1 MTNRNFSNNFNDVHF
16 KEDYENYG
24 SRGEFKDT
32 YKTKEDKKM
41 VFINSKDINYLS
53 KDTVYNFSINFSPG
67 NSVDASINMNFKNIK
82 SIKFVELTLRDSY
95 INLNEINGLYNDGVI
110 TTNKMSVNTD
120 SYNPRLERLS
130 DLPYLI
136 LELTDITQLNCGSN
150 NDINKSSF
158 VLKYD
163 DDKNIRDNSGDY
175 TYNANNN
182 YTEYGNINN
191 SIYAKTNNKLLYYKN
206 YGGLDMNFYPTPKG
220 FLKNMKVTLKTPHGE
235 IITRMND
242 YLTIASIEKD
252 SNLIKITMS
261 SYFSPEEYSL
271 GDRLVIKNFIVSGN
285 LDRKIDLETFINRPS
300 GHSIIKH
307 DGVISSTKMYISL
320 CIPFYYDIILD
331 SSKVTNAAST
341 YNVDDY
347 GLEGNITC
355 GGTILN
361 SSQQIYQVS
370 SIA

>member
-24 SRGEFKDT
+24 SQGEFKDT

-220 FLKNMKVTLKTPHGE
+220 FLKNMKVTLKTPHGD
-235 IITRMND
+235 ILTRMND

-252 SNLIKITMS
+252 SNLIELFDEKI
-261 SYFSPEEYSL
+261 
-271 GDRLVIKNFIVSGN
+271 
-285 LDRKIDLETFINRPS
+285 
-300 GHSIIKH
+300 
-307 DGVISSTKMYISL
+307 
-320 CIPFYYDIILD
+320 
-331 SSKVTNAAST
+331 
-341 YNVDDY
+341 
-347 GLEGNITC
+347 
-355 GGTILN
+355 
-361 SSQQIYQVS
+361 
-370 SIA
+370 